1 MKRKNIFWGISLIAV
16 AIFIVVYQMGLISSE
31 ISIWTIIL
39 GILFGCALLDGI
51 ISLSFGGIFF
61 PLAFLWA
68 LFGEVI
74 GLPGVSIWILLLAAL
89 LLTIGFSVIFPRK
102 KKDCHWEKRMENMH
116 QTYESYGAHEVNENE
131 DEQNDKESHV
141 SCYNK
146 FGATTKY
153 VTSNHFVSANL
164 ENHFGEMIVYFDNA
178 QIVGDSAEIHV
189 KTSFGSVQLFLP
201 REWRVENNINVTMG
215 NVEEKN
221 QSKSSG
227 SPLVRLHGEVSLGDL
242 EITYI

>member
-1 MKRKNIFWGISLIAV
+1 MKCKKVFWGISFIAIAV
-16 AIFIVVYQMGLISSE
+16 FIIVYQMGLISSE
-31 ISIWTIIL
+31 ISIWNVIL
-39 GILFGCALLDGI
+39 GVLFGCALICGI

-68 LFGEVI
+68 LFGEAI
-74 GLPGVSIWILLLAAL
+74 GLPEISIWILLLAAL
-89 LLTIGFSVIFPRK
+89 LLTIGFCIIFPKK
-102 KKDCHWEKRMENMH
+102 KKDHHWEKHMEAMH
-116 QTYESYGAHEVNENE
+116 QTFDSDNVREINE
-131 DEQNDKESHV
+131 DGTQSETGNTI

-153 VTSNHFVSANL
+153 VSTDNFVCANL

-178 QIVGDSAEIHV
+178 NITGESADIYV
-189 KTSFGSVQLFLP
+189 KASFGSVQLFIP

-215 NVEEKN
+215 NVSEKN
-221 QSKSSG
+221 QNKSTG
-227 SPLVRLHGEVSLGDL
+227 TPLVRLNGEVSLGDL